1 MEQMLRDLLARH
13 GRLSVPVERLGLND
27 DLHEAGLTSLATV
40 DVMLA
45 IEAEFDIEIPDR
57 LLNRQSF
64 GSLSR
69 LLDMVAGCK
78 AHA

>member
-1 MEQMLRDLLARH
+1 MLRDVLARH
-13 GRLSVPVERLGLND
+13 GRLSVPVERIGLHD

-45 IEAEFDIEIPDR
+45 IETAFDIEIPDR

-64 GSLSR
+64 GSIAR
-69 LLDMVAGCK
+69 LLDIVADCK
-78 AHA
+78 ADA

>member
-13 GRLSVPVERLGLND
+13 GRLSVTADRIGLND

-69 LLDMVAGCK
+69 LLDMVAACK